1 MKFDEL
7 DLIPKGENVKIAK
20 RIRAIAKAEAK
31 KSHGDEG
38 ETPHGWGADPHQGA
52 GGNNPRMTR

>member
-7 DLIPKGENVKIAK
+7 DLIPKGQNRKIAK
-20 RIRAIAKAEAK
+20 RIRAIAKGNAK
-31 KSHGDEG
+31 ENNPG
-38 ETPHGWGADPHQGA
+38 ESEERGGWGVDPHQGS

>member
-7 DLIPKGENVKIAK
+7 DLIPKGENMKIAK
-20 RIRAIAKAEAK
+20 RIRALAKAKAK

-38 ETPHGWGADPHQGA
+38 ETPHGWSAGPHQGS
-52 GGNNPRMTR
+52 GNNPRITR

>member
-7 DLIPKGENVKIAK
+7 NLIPKSQNRKIAK

-31 KSHGDEG
+31 KHHGDEG
-38 ETPHGWGADPHQGA
+38 ETPHGWGADPHQGL
-52 GGNNPRMTR
+52 GNNPRITR